1 MKTTHRRAATALAI
15 ITAGITTT
23 AITFAGAGAALA
35 TNPPTHVGDP
45 AVWGP
50 PLEALCDDPIA
61 GPIAAA
67 VLGYNVIV
75 DDTTGGPVA
84 GTDQADAIFAAGG
97 NDIVHAGAGD
107 DVLCL
112 SFGNDDA
119 FGEGGNDAIFGQG
132 HADDLKGGGNR
143 DFLAGGGQHDR
154 CDGGNGDDV
163 ADVSCETIA
172 A

>member
-1 MKTTHRRAATALAI
+1 MNTSHRRAAAALAI
-15 ITAGITTT
+15 FTTGLTT
-23 AITFAGAGAALA
+23 AAIALSGAAMAA
-35 TNPPTHVGDP
+35 TQPAHVGDP

-50 PLEALCDDPIA
+50 PLEALCTDPV
-61 GPIAAA
+61 AAA
-67 VLGYNVIV
+67 AAGYNVIE
-75 DDTTGGPVA
+75 DDTTGGLVE
-84 GTDQADAIFAAGG
+84 GTDQADVIIAAGG
-97 NDIVHAGAGD
+97 NDIVHAGRGD

-132 HADDLKGGGNR
+132 HADDLKGGANR
-143 DFLAGGGQHDR
+143 DFLSGGGQQDR